1 MNLPFTIEQFL
12 DVFAQYNNT
21 IWPFQ
26 FILYFFAVGA
36 IYSAIK
42 PASFTRKTVLM
53 VLGFLWLWMGV
64 IYHIF
69 FFSSIN
75 PAAYGFGTL
84 FVIQGFLFIWLA
96 RKSNISFSVT
106 GGWRDSIG
114 GLFIAY
120 GLVFYPLLGIYMG
133 HVYPSSPTFGAPCPT
148 TIFTFGILLWSK
160 SIPLF
165 LLIIPILWSL
175 IGFTA
180 AFTLGIYEDV
190 GLLVSGITAVII
202 LMKNRRTLRSIYS
215 QTL

>member
-26 FILYFFAVGA
+26 FILYFFAFGA
-36 IYSAIK
+36 IYSAIM
-42 PASFTRKTVLM
+42 PATFSQKTVLM
-53 VLGFLWLWMGV
+53 VLGFFWLWMGV

-84 FVIQGFLFIWLA
+84 FVIQSLLFFWSA
-96 RKSNISFSVT
+96 RKNNITFSVT

-120 GLVFYPLLGIYMG
+120 GLVFYPLLGVYVG
-133 HVYPSSPTFGAPCPT
+133 HIYPSSPTFGAPCPT
-148 TIFTFGILLWSK
+148 TIFTFGIMLWSRGL
-160 SIPLF
+160 PLY
-165 LLIIPILWSL
+165 LLIIPVLWSM

-180 AFTLGIYEDV
+180 ALTLGIYEDV
-190 GLLVSGITAVII
+190 GLLIAGITALII
-202 LMKNRRTLRSIYS
+202 IKKDGRSLQSIYS
-215 QTL
+215 